1 MRCIEM
7 AKMTK
12 AQAKKRLD
20 EARKKVDAV
29 AFGDAARYLTSGQR
43 DRLYAISNQLIS
55 LMQKMG

>member
-1 MRCIEM
+1 M